1 MASNDISRYHG
12 RVSKCDCGLYDHP
25 ERQSDRSCKVCF
37 GRAFVA
43 ECTACEGKGQT
54 MEKMAGGPGMHTATC
69 NRCGGI
75 GRFGVNKPA
84 DWVDAV
90 PVAAEPVQE
99 TAAV

>member
-1 MASNDISRYHG
+1 MASNDISKYHG

-25 ERQSDRSCKVCF
+25 ERQSDRSCKICF

-43 ECTACEGKGQT
+43 ECTGCDGKGQVLET
-54 MEKMAGGPGMHTATC
+54 MAGGPGTMKATC
-69 NRCGGI
+69 NKCGGV

-90 PVAAEPVQE
+90 PEAAPVEQTAVA
-99 TAAV
+99 